1 MIPISEI
8 INDLNT
14 ELNAIANGV
23 TFNIVPDGGRYRKP
37 KRVQNTVTEYIQG
50 TARIVNSEIVPV
62 RGLGIVSETVSVEIE
77 VPVNIG
83 TAENPENDITASTAP
98 VLNALTEYL
107 TKSRVSQM
115 KDESGVVYSVASY
128 GSQPAAGDILQR
140 DAVGCSITYDFT
152 IFYSFIQN
160 GINSF
165 GVTLTFEGEEVPYT
179 ELTVT
184 RTPSMDGGAFSD
196 TDGTA
201 RNYVSVCA
209 LQIDVSV
216 PALTD
221 STLTSEF
228 LSFLLTGAET
238 VYSVML
244 TVNGVTETLDMIFA
258 QSNAAISGVDNM
270 GLSITLVQP
279 LEDDSDGTV

>member
-62 RGLGIVSETVSVEIE
+62 RGLGIVSETVGVEIE

-165 GVTLTFEGEEVPYT
+165 GVKLTFEGEEVPYT

-184 RTPSMDGGAFSD
+184 RTPAMDGGAFSD

-238 VYSVML
+238 VYSVTL

-258 QSNAAISGVDNM
+258 QSNAAIAGVDNM